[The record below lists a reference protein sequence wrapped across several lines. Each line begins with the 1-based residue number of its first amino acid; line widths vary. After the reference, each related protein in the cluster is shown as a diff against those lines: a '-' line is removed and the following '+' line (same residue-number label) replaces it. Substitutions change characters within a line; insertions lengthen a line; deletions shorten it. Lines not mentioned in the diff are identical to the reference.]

1 MKFDFGDA
9 VEKLSGKIKSLAK
22 KDLHKL
28 MKDTLVTAAAYLVK
42 ELPIKVQVIFD
53 AKFLHPKKQQARS
66 APGAISRLKR
76 SIVSSLPEEII
87 KEEFKVT
94 SSHVAEVVEVFS
106 SEF

>member
-53 AKFLHPKKQQARS
+53 AKFLNDQEWNQNGR
-66 APGAISRLKR
+66 
-76 SIVSSLPEEII
+76 
-87 KEEFKVT
+87 KVNRRRKFG
-94 SSHVAEVVEVFS
+94 VRKAA
-106 SEF
+106 